1 MTASN
6 PMAMTALLI
15 AKVARFAAA
24 RVDSGSLKGESK
36 PVVNYT
42 EGTVESIA
50 AVDAKIRLSELLD
63 RAAKGETF
71 QITKHGRPVGKLV
84 PPDTSRDPQ
93 AIAEA
98 VRRLKRFRGAFKGL
112 SRDELIDLK
121 HKGHRY

>member
-1 MTASN
+1 M
-6 PMAMTALLI
+6 
-15 AKVARFAAA
+15 ARFAAA

-84 PPDTSRDPQ
+84 PPDPARDP
-93 AIAEA
+93 AVMAEA
-98 VRRLKRFRGAFKGL
+98 VQRLKGFRGTFKGVG
-112 SRDELIDLK
+112 RNALIARK
-121 HKGHRY
+121 HEGHRF